1 MHAGC
6 ERETKELADHLTC
19 RKHEL
24 GVHDG
29 EILAALVWME
39 VDPLMG
45 LGCLRPDVFVRL
57 ERDAILSFSSLL
69 RPVFSSCLLFS

>member
-6 ERETKELADHLTC
+6 ERETKELADRLTC

-29 EILAALVWME
+29 EVLAALVWME
-39 VDPLMG
+39 VDPLLR

-57 ERDAILSFSSLL
+57 ERDAILSFSSCL
-69 RPVFSSCLLFS
+69 SSSLAGCPA